1 MMTIPN
7 LPAFN
12 AAEVMRNNRLHPD
25 KSLGQ
30 NFLQSDSALR
40 KIVETAMI
48 AATDTVLEIGPG
60 LGSLTRYL
68 AELAKQVFTVEL
80 DGKLIPIL
88 NSTLKEYKN
97 VRVVQNDILK
107 LIISD
112 LIHEDDFLVV
122 ANVPYYITSAII
134 RHLLDSRPR
143 PRRIVLT
150 IQKEVAQRI
159 CSKPGELS
167 LLALS
172 VQVFG
177 NPSIV
182 ADLPAEAFYPRPNVD
197 SSVIKMEIF
206 KEPVIPAGE
215 LDLFFRLA
223 KAGFGQKR
231 KTLRNSLSGGL
242 SIPSSSAEQILKSAG
257 IDPMRRAETLS
268 ISEWKELTAFAKDS
282 GVIIQNTTK
291 PVI

>member
-1 MMTIPN
+1 MTIPN

-107 LIISD
+107 LVISD
-112 LIHEDDFLVV
+112 LIREDGYIVV

>member
-1 MMTIPN
+1 MKTIPN
-7 LPAFN
+7 LPEFN

-107 LIISD
+107 LVISD
-112 LIHEDDFLVV
+112 LIREDGYIVV

-134 RHLLDSRPR
+134 RHLLESRTR

-159 CSKPGELS
+159 CSKPGDLS

-177 NPSIV
+177 SPSIV
-182 ADLPAEAFYPRPNVD
+182 ADLPAEAFYPRPSVD

-223 KAGFGQKR
+223 KAGFSQKR

-242 SIPSSSAEQILKSAG
+242 SIPSSSAEQIIKSAG
-257 IDPMRRAETLS
+257 LDPMRRAETLS
-268 ISEWKELTAFAKDS
+268 ISEWKELTSFAKDS
-282 GVIIQNTTK
+282 GVIVQNTT
-291 PVI
+291 